1 MSLWHVSYDEQ
12 QLECVGNIVYD
23 DIDISNQPLFRIR
36 QDYFINWL
44 VHTGEEGF
52 LLENKKVYEELLSN
66 KSAFLIYDIDVV
78 LYEDGSGQSLPNW
91 NCKDLTNEI
100 KRALEI
106 KNWPD
111 SKENGNVINV
121 SSLTKISSNNFQ
133 NDDVI
138 NDDPNNKCVVPV
150 LLSQKISG
158 ECISIKVSLDVLV
171 TSSFETSMQK
181 LLYMFRDGVY
191 RQQYALGL
199 LIKKNRCNITYEPV
213 HFCPM
218 NSKIPVTLLLPA
230 TDFKGN
236 DLSEESYG
244 TYRSTLH
251 QRFLL
256 PDDRPLLRKCLSMFN
271 NRKTYH
277 LINPHEGLSTP
288 QIDGG
293 KIALIEGKYSYHHY
307 MQDSF
312 DDNIWGCA
320 YRSLQT
326 LASWLWHQGYT
337 DKAYPSHREIQEA
350 LVAMGDKEKSFIG
363 SNEWIGSME
372 VSYCL
377 DYLFGVTSK
386 TLHVS
391 TGAEMAYKGREL
403 LKHFTEQGT
412 PIMIGG
418 GVLAHTIVGVIY
430 NEQTGDIRYLILDPH
445 FTGHDQLKTVQ
456 SKGWVGWKGSDFWNQ
471 TAHYNLCMP
480 QRPKAI

>member
-171 TSSFETSMQK
+171 TASFDTSMQK

-199 LIKKNRCNITYEPV
+199 LIKKNRCNITY
-213 HFCPM
+213 
-218 NSKIPVTLLLPA
+218 
-230 TDFKGN
+230 
-236 DLSEESYG
+236 
-244 TYRSTLH
+244 
-251 QRFLL
+251 
-256 PDDRPLLRKCLSMFN
+256 
-271 NRKTYH
+271 
-277 LINPHEGLSTP
+277 
-288 QIDGG
+288 
-293 KIALIEGKYSYHHY
+293 
-307 MQDSF
+307 
-312 DDNIWGCA
+312 
-320 YRSLQT
+320 
-326 LASWLWHQGYT
+326 
-337 DKAYPSHREIQEA
+337 
-350 LVAMGDKEKSFIG
+350 
-363 SNEWIGSME
+363 
-372 VSYCL
+372 
-377 DYLFGVTSK
+377 
-386 TLHVS
+386 
-391 TGAEMAYKGREL
+391 
-403 LKHFTEQGT
+403 
-412 PIMIGG
+412 
-418 GVLAHTIVGVIY
+418 
-430 NEQTGDIRYLILDPH
+430 
-445 FTGHDQLKTVQ
+445 
-456 SKGWVGWKGSDFWNQ
+456 
-471 TAHYNLCMP
+471 
-480 QRPKAI
+480 

>member
-1 MSLWHVSYDEQ
+1 M
-12 QLECVGNIVYD
+12 
-23 DIDISNQPLFRIR
+23 
-36 QDYFINWL
+36 
-44 VHTGEEGF
+44 
-52 LLENKKVYEELLSN
+52 
-66 KSAFLIYDIDVV
+66 
-78 LYEDGSGQSLPNW
+78 
-91 NCKDLTNEI
+91 
-100 KRALEI
+100 
-106 KNWPD
+106 
-111 SKENGNVINV
+111 

-171 TSSFETSMQK
+171 TASFDTSMQK

-199 LIKKNRCNITYEPV
+199 LIKKNRCNITYESV

-218 NSKIPVTLLLPA
+218 NSKIPMTLLLPA

-363 SNEWIGSME
+363 SNGWIGSME

-418 GVLAHTIVGVIY
+418 GVLAHTIVGAIY

-456 SKGWVGWKGSDFWNQ
+456 SKGWVGWKGPDFWNQ